1 MKTLSTQIT
10 DATQRYE
17 SEKLASN
24 EELSKLRNELGE
36 SKSTAADLAAR
47 LEKMVDEC
55 GSLQSQNTELGKK
68 SEESSAQVHEE
79 LAQAKEKAENA
90 EKQLELAHEQI
101 ACLRNENEASK
112 DEATR
117 LEEEKTASEKDF
129 CKIAINEENLI
140 SFFS

>member
-1 MKTLSTQIT
+1 VKTLSTQIT

-24 EELSKLRNELGE
+24 EEISKLRNELGE
-36 SKSTAADLAAR
+36 SKSTAADLASR

-68 SEESSAQVHEE
+68 SEQSSAQVLQE
-79 LAQAKEKAENA
+79 LHDAKEKAENA

-101 ACLRNENEASK
+101 ASLRNENEASK

-117 LEEEKTASEKDF
+117 LEEERNTSEKDF
-129 CKIAINEENLI
+129 CKIKKSILI
-140 SFFS
+140 

>member
-24 EELSKLRNELGE
+24 EEISKLRNELGE
-36 SKSTAADLAAR
+36 SKSTAADLASR

-68 SEESSAQVHEE
+68 SEQSSAQVLQE
-79 LAQAKEKAENA
+79 LRDAKEKAENA

-101 ACLRNENEASK
+101 ASLRNENEASK

-117 LEEEKTASEKDF
+117 LEEEKNTSEKDF
-129 CKIAINEENLI
+129 CKIKKSILI
-140 SFFS
+140 